1 MVRDDVLRKGWYLS
15 KEDEISSHAHKT
27 GSWYPLG
34 VLVKIS
40 KFGLEYEF
48 PRLFLYIGVLPGV
61 KKIVGKVCSN
71 PFEHVQL
78 PKLNE

>member
-48 PRLFLYIGVLPGV
+48 LRLFLILESSPGW
-61 KKIVGKVCSN
+61 KRS
-71 PFEHVQL
+71 
-78 PKLNE
+78 